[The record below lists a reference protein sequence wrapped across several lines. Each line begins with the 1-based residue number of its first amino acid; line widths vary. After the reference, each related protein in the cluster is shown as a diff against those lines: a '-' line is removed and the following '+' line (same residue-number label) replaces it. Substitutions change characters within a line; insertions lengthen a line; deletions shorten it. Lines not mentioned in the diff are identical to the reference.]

1 VSEFVVETYVSREM
15 ASFLA
20 RRVKD
25 VAVASERVSQDGAQ
39 VRLLRAIFLPEEETC
54 FYLFETA
61 SADAV
66 GEAVRRAALRFA
78 RITKAAS
85 ITPHDVTRARP
96 RAAGAPEHPAQDST
110 TTERQN
116 E

>member
-15 ASFLA
+15 TGFLA
-20 RRVKD
+20 CRVSD
-25 VAVASERVSQDGAQ
+25 VASAAERVSQEGPQ

-66 GEAVRRAALRFA
+66 GEAAARARLRFA
-78 RITKAAS
+78 RITEAVS
-85 ITPHDVTRARP
+85 ITPRP
-96 RAAGAPEHPAQDST
+96 RTP
-110 TTERQN
+110 
-116 E
+116 